1 MQTDSEM
8 DIGLNPTN
16 TTNMSSILS
25 KSIEGSNKQQ
35 EEQRAIPVTTVDS
48 IDPSAITKNAH
59 LMVIN
64 PKDNCS
70 ELVNLSQVCPS
81 KYSKVIAKTETTTNG
96 LIEMQSATELER
108 MPQKS
113 NVISCESERNSLF
126 M

>member
-16 TTNMSSILS
+16 TTSISGILS
-25 KSIEGSNKQQ
+25 KSIEGSNRQQ
-35 EEQRAIPVTTVDS
+35 EERAIPVTTVDS
-48 IDPSAITKNAH
+48 IDSSAITKNA

-70 ELVNLSQVCPS
+70 ELVDLSQVCPS
-81 KYSKVIAKTETTTNG
+81 KYSKVTTKTDTTNG
-96 LIEMQSATELER
+96 LIEMQSVTESEKV
-108 MPQKS
+108 PQKN
-113 NVISCESERNSLF
+113 NVISYENKRNSLF